1 MDSAKKLTKNNVDL
15 NGNGNYVLTES
26 IGDMMLLQ
34 KVTPVTSKGR
44 YTMRPT
50 QMSDLEGTFDL
61 TTACSLH
68 MIGQN
73 EASLSDIRSE
83 WLLPGF
89 DLENASRVVV
99 TPEGKIVGYIEVWDI
114 DERPVRL
121 WVWGRV
127 HPDYEGLGIGSQ
139 LMHWAEQRARQAISR
154 VPDGIQVVMQSG
166 SYSTYEPA
174 LHFLSYFG
182 MSPVRSLYTM
192 AIELDQG
199 PPKPTLPPGISI
211 RKMAGEDELRDVVLA
226 VEDAFRDHWG
236 FVEQPFEE
244 EYERWRHFINHD
256 ENYDPSLWFLA
267 VDGEEIAGVSLCN
280 PKSSLD
286 PDMGWVS
293 VLGVRR
299 PWRRQGVGLALL
311 YHSFGVLFRR
321 GKERAGLGVDAGSLT
336 GATRLYER
344 AGMRAIRQFDTLEM
358 VLRPGRDIS
367 TQTVE
372 SSDWKATARLMLKE

>member
-1 MDSAKKLTKNNVDL
+1 MDFARPLTKNNLDL
-15 NGNGNYVLTES
+15 NGNGNNLFTES
-26 IGDMMLLQ
+26 KGDKMLLE
-34 KVTPVTSKGR
+34 KITPVTPEG
-44 YTMRPT
+44 YFTMRPA
-50 QMSDLEGTFDL
+50 QMSDLEGTFNL
-61 TTACSLH
+61 GTACSLH

-73 EASLSDIRSE
+73 EVSLSEVRSE
-83 WLLPGF
+83 WLLPEF

-99 TPEGKIVGYIEVWDI
+99 TPEGTIVGYIEVWDI
-114 DERPVRL
+114 DETPVRI

-154 VPDGIQVVMQSG
+154 VPDGIQVGMQSG

-174 LHFLSYFG
+174 LHFLRDFG
-182 MSPVRSLYTM
+182 MSPIRSFHTM
-192 AIELDQG
+192 AIELDQN
-199 PPKPTLPPGISI
+199 PPQPKLPPRITI
-211 RKMAGEDELRDVVLA
+211 RNMDGEDELRDVVLA
-226 VEDAFRDHWG
+226 TEDAFRDHWG

-244 EYERWRHFINHD
+244 EYERWRHFTKHD

-293 VLGVRR
+293 VLGVLR
-299 PWRRQGVGLALL
+299 PWRRQGLGLALL
-311 YHSFGVLFRR
+311 HHSFSEFYRR

-336 GATRLYER
+336 GATRVYER

-372 SSDWKATARLMLKE
+372 